1 MNIHLR
7 CARVRAAAVMTVIM
21 ASFTLASRA
30 EHPAVTNGPADASV
44 PVPERTYTS
53 VLPGTNQAYLRET
66 DKPRLPWRKL
76 FSPDGRFVPEEDLR
90 GEAPASAA
98 APAAPQAAAGAAA
111 PSGSDARAVIRS
123 INREQGK
130 VKLKHGPI
138 EKLGMPGMTMVF
150 RVKDPALLD
159 QVEEGEEVGVTIEM
173 DGSKFV
179 VTGFQK

>member
-7 CARVRAAAVMTVIM
+7 CARVRAAAVMTVVM
-21 ASFTLASRA
+21 ASFTLASHA

-44 PVPERTYTS
+44 PVPETTYTS

-66 DKPRLPWRKL
+66 DTARLPWRKL
-76 FSPDGRFVPEEDLR
+76 FSPDGRFVPEEELR

-98 APAAPQAAAGAAA
+98 TPSAPTATAAA

-123 INREQGK
+123 INREGGK

-159 QVEEGEEVGVTIEM
+159 QVKEGEEVGVTIEM
-173 DGSKFV
+173 DGSKFI
-179 VTGFQK
+179 VTGFQE